1 MYNNYM
7 PNNFGMNNNP
17 NPMNMM
23 NMGQLSTYQQPQQQ
37 QVQPQQNNGNPFITV
52 SNMQE
57 AKEKVLAFNSS
68 IWMRDASEPYI
79 YFKEVDFVGTSHFKV
94 LKVEDVTD
102 QMLNNNGQNQS
113 NNQFVQIQDFN
124 VLNQKVEQLQ
134 NSVNYYSDILNKV
147 MNPTQQVVEEP
158 KKVGGND
165 RLDEN
170 ELKNQN
176 KPNVSIWDNDGNGTV
191 SVEEQRQ
198 AVETAISENK
208 EIQEAIKLGFKVPS
222 FDFKEIV

>member
-23 NMGQLSTYQQPQQQ
+23 SMGQLSTYQQPQQQ
-37 QVQPQQNNGNPFITV
+37 QVQQQQNSGNPFIMV
-52 SNMQE
+52 SNMKE
-57 AKEKVLAFNSS
+57 AKEKILPYGTTV
-68 IWMRDASEPYI
+68 WMRDSSDPYLYVKGI
-79 YFKEVDFVGTSHFKV
+79 SLTGDPSFHV

-102 QMLNNNGQNQS
+102 QMLNNNGQTQS

-147 MNPTQQVVEEP
+147 MTPTQQVVEEP
-158 KKVGGND
+158 KKVGRPPKTEKVG
-165 RLDEN
+165 E
-170 ELKNQN
+170 
-176 KPNVSIWDNDGNGTV
+176 VNG
-191 SVEEQRQ
+191 
-198 AVETAISENK
+198 
-208 EIQEAIKLGFKVPS
+208 
-222 FDFKEIV
+222 

>member
-37 QVQPQQNNGNPFITV
+37 QVQQQQNSGNPFIMV
-52 SNMQE
+52 SNMKE
-57 AKEKVLAFNSS
+57 AKEKILPYGTTV
-68 IWMRDASEPYI
+68 WMRDSSDPYLYVKGI
-79 YFKEVDFVGTSHFKV
+79 SMTGDPSFHV

-102 QMLNNNGQNQS
+102 QMLNNNGQTQN

-134 NSVNYYSDILNKV
+134 NSVNYYSDILNKA
-147 MNPTQQVVEEP
+147 MTPTQQVVEEP
-158 KKVGGND
+158 KKVGRPPKTEKVG
-165 RLDEN
+165 E
-170 ELKNQN
+170 
-176 KPNVSIWDNDGNGTV
+176 VNG
-191 SVEEQRQ
+191 
-198 AVETAISENK
+198 
-208 EIQEAIKLGFKVPS
+208 
-222 FDFKEIV
+222 

>member
-37 QVQPQQNNGNPFITV
+37 QVQPQQNSGNPFITV

-102 QMLNNNGQNQS
+102 QMLNNNGQTQS

-124 VLNQKVEQLQ
+124 ALNQKVEQLQ

-147 MNPTQQVVEEP
+147 IAPTQQVVEEP
-158 KKVGGND
+158 KKVGRPTKTEKVG
-165 RLDEN
+165 EA
-170 ELKNQN
+170 
-176 KPNVSIWDNDGNGTV
+176 NG
-191 SVEEQRQ
+191 
-198 AVETAISENK
+198 
-208 EIQEAIKLGFKVPS
+208 
-222 FDFKEIV
+222 

>member
-37 QVQPQQNNGNPFITV
+37 VQQQQNSGNPFIMV
-52 SNMQE
+52 SNMKE
-57 AKEKVLAFNSS
+57 AKEKILPYGSTV
-68 IWMRDASEPYI
+68 WMRDSSDPYLYVKGI
-79 YFKEVDFVGTSHFKV
+79 SLTGDPSFHV

-102 QMLNNNGQNQS
+102 QMLNNNGQIQS

-134 NSVNYYSDILNKV
+134 NSVNYYSDILNKA
-147 MNPTQQVVEEP
+147 MTPNQQVVEEP
-158 KKVGGND
+158 KKVG
-165 RLDEN
+165 RPP
-170 ELKNQN
+170 K
-176 KPNVSIWDNDGNGTV
+176 
-191 SVEEQRQ
+191 VE
-198 AVETAISENK
+198 K
-208 EIQEAIKLGFKVPS
+208 EVVQHE
-222 FDFKEIV
+222 